1 MPTLLRIG
9 ETGVNL
15 DLVIEWIVSPEP
27 NNSISLCLLF
37 AVPEWPHDEH
47 PAAHL
52 EPFSLVFLV
61 TKPGHCSPISSA
73 PVSMWSRHTADIHQS
88 SCNC

>member
-9 ETGVNL
+9 ETGINL

-52 EPFSLVFLV
+52 EPFSLVFFGDEARALL
-61 TKPGHCSPISSA
+61 TYLERSSLDVVA
-73 PVSMWSRHTADIHQS
+73 AYRRHPPE
-88 SCNC
+88 